1 MVFLFPQA
9 LFANIEEGNWLDQY
23 SVLENLCNTI
33 SVHITSECMLMLLFS
48 LLEQAWSLSR

>member
-33 SVHITSECMLMLLFS
+33 SVHITSEWHAS
-48 LLEQAWSLSR
+48 LLYCEHGD